1 MRNRACGASYVGNRL
16 QVQCMPVTL
25 SVGSLAVMTACPC
38 IEHTSTLLP
47 ACSCTVLDTATCPCI
62 ERSCTQRLQVQLH
75 SATLSVGSLAVMTAC
90 PCIERSRTQ
99 RLQVQRMPVTLSVG
113 SLAVMTACP
122 CIERSRTQRLQ
133 VQLHSATLSV
143 GSLAVMTAC
152 PCIERSCTQRLQ
164 VQLHSATCTVGSLEG
179 MTACP
184 CIEHT
189 SILLPACSYTLLYPA
204 CPCCERSCTED
215 VTGMPDCQTLP
226 ACSCT
231 WLQFGT
237 HAADWDRCDPATI
250 PCTPAPAPAPACAH
264 THMRARRSTVER
276 INGQRPKKSTACA
289 HVLDGQRPGQSTVNG
304 QRSTVNG
311 FYFLRSTVT
320 PGKVDAIN
328 GQRLIAI
335 NGQRNLTDT
344 MKCSTILFVRQ
355 SVTLQEVDAH
365 GHD

>member
-16 QVQCMPVTL
+16 QVQCMPVTCT
-25 SVGSLAVMTACPC
+25 VGSLAVMTACPC

-62 ERSCTQRLQVQLH
+62 ERSCTQRLQVQ
-75 SATLSVGSLAVMTAC
+75 
-90 PCIERSRTQ
+90 
-99 RLQVQRMPVTLSVG
+99 RMPVTLSVG

-122 CIERSRTQRLQ
+122 CIERSR
-133 VQLHSATLSV
+133 
-143 GSLAVMTAC
+143 
-152 PCIERSCTQRLQ
+152 TQRLQ

-250 PCTPAPAPAPACAH
+250 PCTPAPAPACAH

>member
-25 SVGSLAVMTACPC
+25 SVGSLAVMTACSC

-99 RLQVQRMPVTLSVG
+99 RLQVQ
-113 SLAVMTACP
+113 
-122 CIERSRTQRLQ
+122 
-133 VQLHSATLSV
+133 
-143 GSLAVMTAC
+143 
-152 PCIERSCTQRLQ
+152 
-164 VQLHSATCTVGSLEG
+164 LHSATCTVGSLEG

-184 CIEHT
+184 CI
-189 SILLPACSYTLLYPA
+189 
-204 CPCCERSCTED
+204 ERSCTED

-250 PCTPAPAPAPACAH
+250 PCTPAPAPACAH

-276 INGQRPKKSTACA
+276 INGQRSKKSTACA
-289 HVLDGQRPGQSTVNG
+289 HVLDGQRLRQ
-304 QRSTVNG
+304 STVNG

-320 PGKVDAIN
+320 PEKVDAHTCVLD

>member
-16 QVQCMPVTL
+16 QVQCMPVTCT
-25 SVGSLAVMTACPC
+25 VGSLAVMTACPC

-133 VQLHSATLSV
+133 VQLHSAT
-143 GSLAVMTAC
+143 
-152 PCIERSCTQRLQ
+152 
-164 VQLHSATCTVGSLEG
+164 CTVGSLEG

-184 CIEHT
+184 CI
-189 SILLPACSYTLLYPA
+189 
-204 CPCCERSCTED
+204 ERSCTED

-250 PCTPAPAPAPACAH
+250 PCTPAPAPACAH